1 MTRQPRTKTIIL
13 GAAGRDF
20 HDFNVYW
27 KNQADVEVICFTATQ
42 IPDIAGRIY
51 PAELAGERYPEGIPI
66 YAEDRLESLIA
77 EHEVTQVTM
86 AYSDVSHEYV
96 MHLAARVQAAG
107 ASFRLLGSRQTQLTS
122 DKPIVAV
129 CAVRTGSG
137 KSQTTRRLSE
147 ILKELGRKIAVVR
160 HPMPYGDLTRQIC
173 QRFSSAEDMDRA
185 ECTIEE
191 REEYEPH
198 IALGNLVF
206 AGVDY
211 EKILRRAEQEA
222 EVILWDGGTND
233 LPFYRPDL
241 HVVVADPH
249 RVGHE
254 SRYYPGETNLR
265 MADLVLINKVDTAD
279 PANVGIL
286 EKNIARL
293 NPRAVV
299 VKADSPIT
307 VSDPSAV
314 RGKKVLVIEDGPT
327 LTHGEM
333 AYGAG
338 HVAASRL
345 GAAEIVDP
353 RPYAKGSLRD
363 VFEKYSHLTEIL
375 PAMGY
380 GATQILELEAT
391 IREAPCEVV
400 LIATPIDLARLMT
413 IEKPSLRVHYEL
425 KEHDSAAL
433 KDAVARAVNKS

>member
-1 MTRQPRTKTIIL
+1 
-13 GAAGRDF
+13 
-20 HDFNVYW
+20 
-27 KNQADVEVICFTATQ
+27 
-42 IPDIAGRIY
+42 
-51 PAELAGERYPEGIPI
+51 
-66 YAEDRLESLIA
+66 
-77 EHEVTQVTM
+77 
-86 AYSDVSHEYV
+86 
-96 MHLAARVQAAG
+96 
-107 ASFRLLGSRQTQLTS
+107 
-122 DKPIVAV
+122 
-129 CAVRTGSG
+129 
-137 KSQTTRRLSE
+137 
-147 ILKELGRKIAVVR
+147 
-160 HPMPYGDLTRQIC
+160 
-173 QRFSSAEDMDRA
+173 
-185 ECTIEE
+185 
-191 REEYEPH
+191 
-198 IALGNLVF
+198 
-206 AGVDY
+206 
-211 EKILRRAEQEA
+211 
-222 EVILWDGGTND
+222 
-233 LPFYRPDL
+233 
-241 HVVVADPH
+241 
-249 RVGHE
+249 
-254 SRYYPGETNLR
+254 
-265 MADLVLINKVDTAD
+265 MADLVLITKVDTAD

-286 EKNIARL
+286 EKNIARV

-353 RPYAKGSLRD
+353 RPYAKGSLRG

-391 IREAPCEVV
+391 IREAPCDVV

>member
-1 MTRQPRTKTIIL
+1 
-13 GAAGRDF
+13 
-20 HDFNVYW
+20 
-27 KNQADVEVICFTATQ
+27 
-42 IPDIAGRIY
+42 
-51 PAELAGERYPEGIPI
+51 
-66 YAEDRLESLIA
+66 
-77 EHEVTQVTM
+77 
-86 AYSDVSHEYV
+86 
-96 MHLAARVQAAG
+96 
-107 ASFRLLGSRQTQLTS
+107 
-122 DKPIVAV
+122 
-129 CAVRTGSG
+129 
-137 KSQTTRRLSE
+137 
-147 ILKELGRKIAVVR
+147 
-160 HPMPYGDLTRQIC
+160 MPYGDLTRQIC
-173 QRFSSAEDMDRA
+173 QRFSSVEDMDRA

-198 IALGNLVF
+198 IAMGNLVF

-222 EVILWDGGTND
+222 EVILWDGGNND

-241 HVVVADPH
+241 HLVVADPH

-279 PANVGIL
+279 PANVELL
-286 EKNIARL
+286 EGTIARI
-293 NPRAVV
+293 NPRAIV
-299 VKADSPIT
+299 VKADSRIT
-307 VSDPSAV
+307 VSDPSAI

-353 RPYAKGSLRD
+353 RPYAKGSLRG
-363 VFEKYSHLTEIL
+363 VFEKYQHLTDIL

-380 GATQILELEAT
+380 GATQISELEAT
-391 IREAPCEVV
+391 IREAPCDLV

-413 IEKPSLRVHYEL
+413 IEKPSIRVHYEL
-425 KEHDSAAL
+425 KEHDSETL
-433 KDAVARAVNKS
+433 KDAVARAIRKS